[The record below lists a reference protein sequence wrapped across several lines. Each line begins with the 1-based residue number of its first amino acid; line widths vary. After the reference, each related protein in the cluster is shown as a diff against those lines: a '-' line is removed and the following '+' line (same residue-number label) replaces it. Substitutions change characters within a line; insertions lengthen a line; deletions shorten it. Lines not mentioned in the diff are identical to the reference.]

1 MLKFLKLIGEIGG
14 IIGALMV
21 ATNTGIS
28 AYGFLFFTI
37 SSIAWSI
44 AAWRMKEYG
53 LMRMSLAFTAI
64 NVLGIVRWIA

>member
-1 MLKFLKLIGEIGG
+1 
-14 IIGALMV
+14 MV

>member
-1 MLKFLKLIGEIGG
+1 
-14 IIGALMV
+14 MV
-21 ATNTGIS
+21 ATNTPLSG
-28 AYGFLFFTI
+28 YGFLFFTT
-37 SSIAWSI
+37 SSVAWSI